1 MFIIQYAWPSPIKWM
16 YLICFALSLYFFG
29 NDKEVTILKNKIM
42 QAFILKHFHLE
53 NSQYN
58 RAQNVLNCSPIN
70 FLYRRS
76 VLIVFFN
83 VITPLYRPASWC
95 VLILLFIGMV
105 SKKKEMHISFS
116 RYSCNKFSLISVL
129 TYFTTCSPLI
139 HYIIWILTTFLFHKN
154 PQFLIILHPV
164 QLQHNLNP
172 HYPSIKMYFA
182 NNNCCTKSTS
192 VLCLVGFI
200 VSIKKIREEF

>member
-1 MFIIQYAWPSPIKWM
+1 M
-16 YLICFALSLYFFG
+16 
-29 NDKEVTILKNKIM
+29 E
-42 QAFILKHFHLE
+42 AFILKHFHLE

>member
-1 MFIIQYAWPSPIKWM
+1 MSCHPTFFLSILINIWILNVHHTICLALPNQVDVSYMFCPIIIH
-16 YLICFALSLYFFG
+16 FFG
-29 NDKEVTILKNKIM
+29 NDKEITILKNKIM

-53 NSQYN
+53 NTQYN

-105 SKKKEMHISFS
+105 SKKKKKCILVLAATAAISF
-116 RYSCNKFSLISVL
+116 L
-129 TYFTTCSPLI
+129 
-139 HYIIWILTTFLFHKN
+139 WFLF
-154 PQFLIILHPV
+154 LLTLLLV
-164 QLQHNLNP
+164 
-172 HYPSIKMYFA
+172 
-182 NNNCCTKSTS
+182 
-192 VLCLVGFI
+192 VLWYTI
-200 VSIKKIREEF
+200 SYEY

>member
-1 MFIIQYAWPSPIKWM
+1 
-16 YLICFALSLYFFG
+16 
-29 NDKEVTILKNKIM
+29 M

-105 SKKKEMHISFS
+105 SKKKKCILVLAATAAISF
-116 RYSCNKFSLISVL
+116 L
-129 TYFTTCSPLI
+129 
-139 HYIIWILTTFLFHKN
+139 WFLFLLTLLLVVFDTLYHMNTNNFPFFHKIL
-154 PQFLIILHPV
+154 QFLIILHPV
-164 QLQHNLNP
+164 QLQHNLN
-172 HYPSIKMYFA
+172 HTIKMYFA
-182 NNNCCTKSTS
+182 NNIMT
-192 VLCLVGFI
+192 I
-200 VSIKKIREEF
+200 VQNQPVFYA

>member
-105 SKKKEMHISFS
+105 SKKKKCILVLAATAAISF
-116 RYSCNKFSLISVL
+116 L
-129 TYFTTCSPLI
+129 
-139 HYIIWILTTFLFHKN
+139 WFLFLLTLLLVVFDTLYHMNTNNFPFFHKIL
-154 PQFLIILHPV
+154 QFLIILHPV

>member
-1 MFIIQYAWPSPIKWM
+1 MFWI
-16 YLICFALSLYFFG
+16 
-29 NDKEVTILKNKIM
+29 V
-42 QAFILKHFHLE
+42 
-53 NSQYN
+53 
-58 RAQNVLNCSPIN
+58 
-70 FLYRRS
+70 LYRSS

-129 TYFTTCSPLI
+129 TYFILLVVFDTL
-139 HYIIWILTTFLFHKN
+139 YIIWILITFIFHKN

-164 QLQHNLNP
+164 QHNLN
-172 HYPSIKMYFA
+172 HTIKIYFE

-192 VLCLVGFI
+192 VLCLVGLI
-200 VSIKKIREEF
+200 VKKIREEFQDKFSFGYMFNHLVLLCCS